1 MAKKANK
8 NAKSLGTLFSQQA
21 LSDLVTLIG
30 KQPDTDDILRR
41 VGITRKGLS
50 AIMRDDEILQSCET
64 RLDALLAHSY
74 RLEPDNTKESEILR
88 NEIEEWYFEIVVNAI
103 NALFYGYNVQEIVYK
118 QNDSHV
124 GIARV
129 LDMPLDWFE
138 PKADGSLVYRK
149 DGTGIEQQVD
159 STLKFFLTVRKQTVT
174 NPYGKPLLSD
184 LYWLWLFKQNT
195 WKFWAK
201 YLERFGTP
209 ILVGKTQGDITA
221 MLTALLQAHGQSA
234 IAIDVD
240 DSVTALGANDGAG
253 RSFEVFNE
261 TISKQIQKV
270 VLGQTLTSGTDGVGS
285 LALGKV
291 HDEIRKEKVK
301 SDIRLVQPT
310 LQMIVNALCEL
321 NAWQPHK
328 IILGNTKSLDVEK
341 AERDVN
347 LKNAGAVLSPQ
358 YFQRE
363 YGLQDGDVLEQFT
376 QDKQTT
382 FSKLPDMPY
391 TFAASTRTFSKSQLE
406 VEELVTS
413 QDSVNLV
420 TPELIKSLIA
430 QSDSPQQLAENMAAS
445 LPKLD
450 SVQFQEQLERALYAA
465 EVLGYVESSKD

>member
-30 KQPDTDDILRR
+30 KQPDTDEVLRR
-41 VGITRKGLS
+41 AGITRKNLS
-50 AIMRDDEILQSCET
+50 AIMRDDEILQACET
-64 RLDALLAHSY
+64 RLDALLSHSY
-74 RLEPDNTKESEILR
+74 RLEPDNTKESELLR
-88 NEIEEWYFEIVVNAI
+88 NEINEWYFEIVTNAM

-118 QNDSHV
+118 RNDSHV

-129 LDMPLDWFE
+129 LGMPLDWFE
-138 PKADGSLVYRK
+138 PKSDGSLVYRK

-159 STLKFFLTVRKQTVT
+159 SVLKFFLTVRKQTVT

-184 LYWLWLFKQNT
+184 LYWLWFFKQNT
-195 WKFWAK
+195 WKFWVK

-253 RSFEVFNE
+253 RSFEVFND

-301 SDIRLVQPT
+301 SDIRLVQTT

-321 NAWQPHK
+321 NGWQSHK
-328 IILGNTKSLDVEK
+328 IILGNSKSLEIEK

-363 YGLQDGDVLEQFT
+363 YGLQDGDVLEQA
-376 QDKQTT
+376 KPTT

-391 TFAASTRTFSKSQLE
+391 KFAASTRTFSPSQLE

-445 LPKLD
+445 LPNLD
-450 SVQFQEQLERALYAA
+450 SLQFQEQLERALYAA